1 MKPKRRDARRGASA
15 HMQAQ
20 AASPQPASFRF
31 PVLGTAVLAL
41 AMLALAAAFLAAL
54 YAVAGGTT
62 NLHLTIFANHDQ
74 IITWLMYRGA
84 FVEGAY
90 PLEGF
95 RTGVASFLLPD
106 RIGLFALFSLGVPP
120 VAANV
125 LLPLIFAAV
134 SIGGW
139 IAVCA
144 HLFGNSPVRFAFV
157 ILAHA
162 LPFLLIAAGPN
173 DIHALALI
181 VVSHYGTWVCVPWLI
196 FLAMRT
202 LEGSKHPARAAGA
215 LAILLA
221 LVVASDLVIV
231 PWFVG
236 PIALMLGL
244 FALNHLGEGAKRFG
258 PAAHVSKPRLL
269 MAAAALACGLPAGIL
284 LAKALPF
291 VPNRNA
297 GSFLSVDLQ
306 GLIGTLA
313 VFGGELAAIV
323 LRNPVSAVLWTLFAA
338 IAAWRMWAV
347 LIVQRQDSHAAARGI
362 LGVPAGAAQA
372 VLVLYFPVAALLS
385 VAAVVLTGNVGTAWG
400 RDNLVHQLRYV
411 IPLFSIPLFVGW
423 SLLPWENGRLQKW
436 AGRLSLAAAACIAML
451 ASGMILASKF
461 PLSKINIYSAPFHEC
476 FATAAR
482 RLGWKG
488 GIGSSS
494 YSSLIANP
502 AAGIERYVPVGVLR
516 SQQEGESGLYLDW
529 NIENRHWFDGDF
541 QYVVVNGYDGR
552 LVAETPLDENSH
564 TCPLSDFSEC
574 LPAWH
579 AALILDE
586 RAAQGAF
593 GPPQEIVEC
602 YGLGFYHYDPP
613 IRLDY
618 ARVANPDLTRVGK
631 AF

>member
-1 MKPKRRDARRGASA
+1 MKPKRRKARRKANA
-15 HMQAQ
+15 HMQAH
-20 AASPQPASFRF
+20 AAIPQTASFRF
-31 PVLGTAVLAL
+31 PALGTAVLAL
-41 AMLALAAAFLAAL
+41 AVLALTAAYLAAL
-54 YAVAGGTT
+54 YAVAGGKA
-62 NLHLTIFANHDQ
+62 NLHLSIFTNHDQ

-90 PLEGF
+90 PLDGI

-106 RIGLFALFSLGVPP
+106 RIGLFALFALGVPP

-139 IAVCA
+139 IAVSV
-144 HLFGNSPVRFAFV
+144 HLFGNSTVRIAFV
-157 ILAHA
+157 ILTHA

-202 LEGSKHPARAAGA
+202 LEGSKHPAWAAGA
-215 LAILLA
+215 MTILLA

-236 PIALMLGL
+236 PIAVMLGL
-244 FALNHLGEGAKRFG
+244 FALNHMGSAKRFG
-258 PAAHVSKPRLL
+258 PAANVSKPRLL
-269 MAAAALACGLPAGIL
+269 MVAAALACGVPAGIL

-291 VPNRNA
+291 VPSRNA
-297 GSFLSVDLQ
+297 GSFLSADLQ

-323 LRNPVSAVLWTLFAA
+323 LRNPISSVMWTLFAA
-338 IAAWRMWAV
+338 IAAWRMWTV
-347 LIVQRQDSHAAARGI
+347 LIIQREKSHADACGI
-362 LGVPAGAAQA
+362 LGVPPGTAQA
-372 VLVLYFPVAALLS
+372 VLVLYFPVAAFLS
-385 VAAVVLTGNVGTAWG
+385 VAAVVLTGNVGTTWAK
-400 RDNLVHQLRYV
+400 DNLVHQLRYV

-451 ASGMILASKF
+451 AGGMVLASKF
-461 PLSKINIYSAPFHEC
+461 PLSKFNIYSAPFHEC
-476 FATAAR
+476 FATAAL

-494 YSSLIANP
+494 YTGLIANP

-516 SQQEGESGLYLDW
+516 SQQEGESVLYLDW

-541 QYVVVNGYDGR
+541 QYVIVNGYNGR

-574 LPAWH
+574 LPARH

-586 RAAQGAF
+586 RAVQGAF

-602 YGLGFYHYDPP
+602 YGMGFYHYDPP

-618 ARVANPDLTRVGK
+618 ARVANPDLTRVGNV
-631 AF
+631 F